1 MGNSRGLRLGRR
13 SRDNV
18 RVRPNGGLLIMSKF
32 IIEINIDNSAYQ
44 DMALTTEL
52 VRNLETIID
61 KVTYGHLCGPIKDV
75 NGNRTGIF
83 KIEGAE

>member
-1 MGNSRGLRLGRR
+1 
-13 SRDNV
+13 
-18 RVRPNGGLLIMSKF
+18 MSKF

-75 NGNRTGIF
+75 NGNRTGVF
-83 KIEGAE
+83 KIEGAK